1 MMTTFPGTKTYFA
14 HLDIRPRSPHLLSHG
29 KTIVLAIAECSKDIS
44 SMMVTLAPLQT
55 LHAYQ
60 LRIDPCNFKLLSHCI
75 LVTLAAHM
83 GDEFTPVAHA
93 AMDKMMTTFPG
104 TKTYFAHLDIRPR
117 SPHLLSHGKTIFLAI
132 AECSKDIS
140 SIMVTLA
147 LLQTL
152 HAYQLRIDPCNFKLL
167 SHCILLTLAAH
178 MGDEFTPVA
187 HAAMDKYLS
196 AFAAVLAE
204 KYR

>member
-1 MMTTFPGTKTYFA
+1 MLTKHEKELIAQIWDKMIPVACDIGSESLLRYYYRMMTTFPGTKTYFA

-29 KTIVLAIAECSKDIS
+29 KKIVLAIAECSKDIS
-44 SMMVTLAPLQT
+44 SIMVTLAPLQT

-83 GDEFTPVAHA
+83 P
-93 AMDKMMTTFPG
+93 
-104 TKTYFAHLDIRPR
+104 
-117 SPHLLSHGKTIFLAI
+117 
-132 AECSKDIS
+132 
-140 SIMVTLA
+140 
-147 LLQTL
+147 
-152 HAYQLRIDPCNFKLL
+152 
-167 SHCILLTLAAH
+167 
-178 MGDEFTPVA
+178 DEFTPVA